1 MSLSWRKR
9 QALAS
14 DQKTWRGLGLDSALW
29 TSIERNAETA
39 TAALKPATTSG
50 TSGIVTGLKF
60 IKTEGLDFKNTT
72 GQLDVF
78 VSDPSNSSVA
88 SADGVNLFDTPH
100 PSSNSGSGLIFTLKK
115 FNSNASFGDGTPS
128 GTDISGMKYYIT
140 SGGSG
145 YNVGDDIILQGTN
158 QRGRV
163 QNISAVATTTGLGT
177 GIPANSAVSQ
187 DAYKVFDISCEPQAT
202 ANAGVTVEIKLAS
215 APGTVTSTGILAAD
229 ITGTSAQTIRV
240 HAATDQTFDYLAP
253 ATNYFLEIDSL
264 DATTYGPGTGANGAI
279 AEISTNPQVNGFT
292 ANQITNGLTS
302 LQLRQTLVQGE
313 TSNFSAVYSAI
324 RSGSTVIVS
333 ASNAGAATYG
343 NSYGDIG
350 ANSAP
355 TIASS
360 LINGRLTARV
370 TSVANTD
377 PESGRN

>member
-50 TSGIVTGLKF
+50 TAGIVTGLKF
-60 IKTEGLDFKNTT
+60 VKTEGLDFNNTGELT
-72 GQLDVF
+72 VYA
-78 VSDPSNSSVA
+78 SDASNSSVA
-88 SADGVNLFDTPH
+88 SAVGINLFDTPH
-100 PSSNSGSGLIFTLKK
+100 PSSNSGSGLIYTIKK
-115 FNSNASFGDGTPS
+115 YDSASTFGDGTPT

-163 QNISAVATTTGLGT
+163 QNVSAVATTTGLGT

-187 DAYKVFDISCEPQAT
+187 DAYKVFDISCEPAAT
-202 ANAGVTVEIKLAS
+202 ATAGQTVEIKLAT
-215 APGTVTSTGILAAD
+215 APNTVASTGILTAN
-229 ITGTSAQTIRV
+229 ITSAGTVQTIRV

-253 ATNYFLEIDSL
+253 ATNYFLEINGT

-279 AEISTNPQVNGFT
+279 TEISTNPQVNGFT

-324 RSGSTVIVS
+324 RSGSKLIVS
-333 ASNAGAATYG
+333 ASDAGAATYG

>member
-9 QALAS
+9 QAIAS
-14 DQKTWRGLGLDSALW
+14 DQKTWRGLGVDSALW
-29 TSIERNAETA
+29 TSIDRNAGNVKA
-39 TAALKPATTSG
+39 SLGNSG
-50 TSGIVTGLKF
+50 STGVVTGLKF
-60 IKTEGLDFKNTT
+60 VKTEGLDFQNT

-100 PSSNSGSGLIFTLKK
+100 PSSNSCSGLIFTLKK

-158 QRGRV
+158 QRGRI
-163 QNISAVATTTGLGT
+163 QNVTGVASTTGISPN
-177 GIPANSAVSQ
+177 IPANSAVSQ
-187 DAYKVFDISCEPQAT
+187 DAYKVFDISCEPGAT
-202 ANAGVTVEIKLAS
+202 ATAGDTVEIKLAA
-215 APGTVTSTGILAAD
+215 APNTVASTGILTAN

-240 HAATDQTFDYLAP
+240 HAATDQTFNYLAP
-253 ATNYFLEIDSL
+253 ATNYFLEINGQV
-264 DATTYGPGTGANGAI
+264 ATSYGPETGANGAI
-279 AEISTNPQVNGFT
+279 TEISTNPQVNGFT
-292 ANQITNGLTS
+292 ANQINNGLTT
-302 LQLRQTLVQGE
+302 LALRQTLVQGE

-324 RSGSTVIVS
+324 RSGSQLIVS

-343 NSYGDIG
+343 NAYGDIR

-370 TSVANTD
+370 TSITNTE
-377 PESGRN
+377 PEKGRN